1 MLVKRYRAGKRQE
14 CLFLVIAGVL
24 LIGAASERTI
34 YSSTPNRELKP
45 RVMLLVKNIREMVY
59 AYKKQ
64 DTELMAAF
72 DKRDRADASKDER
85 KRVRGEWI
93 KESDKGHDSF
103 MRQYKEKYWSDAI
116 LLRNELYRRLPKK
129 LQQPQL
135 AGIYQYPTNVLGV
148 EVIADNLELLA
159 KSLPD

>member
-1 MLVKRYRAGKRQE
+1 MFNRRYRTAKRQQ
-14 CLFLVIAGVL
+14 CLFVVIAGLL

-34 YSSTPNRELKP
+34 YSNTANRELKP
-45 RVMLLVKNIREMVY
+45 RVMLLVKNIREMAY

-148 EVIADNLELLA
+148 EAIADNLELLA